1 MSFSKTSNGP
11 KVGIIA
17 MCDRAKELE
26 DSGEYLKAAQ
36 ALGEWWKGIGVRPGM
51 GDQLAGKRAAILS
64 RVGALTGWLGSMQQ
78 IPGSQEKAKDLISEG
93 ADLFESIGFRQDW
106 AEARSDL
113 AVCYWREGA
122 FDEARVILEDILG
135 SDDELPSELQG
146 KILLRSVNVEISTC
160 HYARATSY
168 INKATPLIE
177 ECGNDLLLGKLY
189 FHRALVFHN
198 RGEDEN
204 KPDYITLA
212 IKGYEQ
218 ASTHYKKAKH
228 NQYVAVSENNT
239 GNAYRLLKDFP
250 NSHLHLDEAL
260 RIYDKLKDKGRA
272 ARVYDNK
279 AWAFIA
285 EGNLADA
292 ELAALTS
299 VNMLRRGD
307 EKSILAESLTTL
319 GVVLSRGGNV
329 DQAIHTFTDA
339 KETALKVGDTE
350 SAGNAVL
357 TQIEEL
363 QADLTSIVIRSL
375 YLEADELLKNSPKI
389 STISRLQ
396 KIARK
401 QFETGNPESVL
412 KREKYFNWKN
422 FSLPEA
428 VHAYERELILKA
440 LNETGGRVTK
450 AAGLL
455 GVSHQSLSLILHQ
468 RHKDLQQ
475 YRVQRKR
482 RSGLKAENH

>member
-1 MSFSKTSNGP
+1 MSTSKTSKGQ
-11 KVGIIA
+11 KVGA

-26 DSGEYLKAAQ
+26 DSGDYAGAAKAM
-36 ALGEWWKGIGVRPGM
+36 GEWWQGIGVRPDVD
-51 GDQLAGKRAAILS
+51 DQLAGKKAAILS

-78 IPGSQEKAKDLISEG
+78 VPDAQEKAKDLISEG
-93 ADLFESIGFRQDW
+93 ADLFKSIDYQQEW

-122 FDEARVILEDILG
+122 FDEARDFLYDTMADFQAIDPVIK
-135 SDDELPSELQG
+135 G
-146 KILLRSVNVEISTC
+146 KILLRWVNVEISSH
-160 HYARATSY
+160 HYSNASVALKRAV
-168 INKATPLIE
+168 PLIE
-177 ECGNDLLLGKLY
+177 EYGNDLLRGKLY
-189 FHRALVFHN
+189 FHRALIN
-198 RGEDEN
+198 RRKAEETDN
-204 KPDYITLA
+204 PQLLALA
-212 IKGYEQ
+212 IKDYSRAGDYYQ
-218 ASTHYKKAKH
+218 KASHQRYSAI
-228 NQYVAVSENNT
+228 VENNL
-239 GNAYRLLKDFP
+239 GYLYLSMQDFDRA
-250 NSHLHLDEAL
+250 HFHLDKSLEMHS
-260 RIYDKLKDKGRA
+260 KLKDKGRA

-279 AWAFIA
+279 ARVFIA
-285 EGNLADA
+285 QGNLSDA

-299 VNMLRRGD
+299 VKMLRKGG
-307 EKSILAESLTTL
+307 ENATLAESLTTL

-329 DQAIHTFTDA
+329 DQAIRTFTDA
-339 KETALKVGDTE
+339 KETALKVGDME

-363 QADLTSIVIRSL
+363 QANLTSIVIRSL

-396 KIARK
+396 RIARK

-475 YRVQRKR
+475 YRVQRRR
-482 RSGLKAENH
+482 RSGLKAKNH

>member
-1 MSFSKTSNGP
+1 M
-11 KVGIIA
+11 
-17 MCDRAKELE
+17 
-26 DSGEYLKAAQ
+26 
-36 ALGEWWKGIGVRPGM
+36 
-51 GDQLAGKRAAILS
+51 
-64 RVGALTGWLGSMQQ
+64 
-78 IPGSQEKAKDLISEG
+78 
-93 ADLFESIGFRQDW
+93 
-106 AEARSDL
+106 
-113 AVCYWREGA
+113 
-122 FDEARVILEDILG
+122 
-135 SDDELPSELQG
+135 
-146 KILLRSVNVEISTC
+146 
-160 HYARATSY
+160 SY
-168 INKATPLIE
+168 INKAAPLIE
-177 ECGNDLLLGKLY
+177 ECGNNLLLGKLY

-198 RGEDEN
+198 RGDDEN
-204 KPDYITLA
+204 KPHYITLA

-250 NSHLHLDEAL
+250 NCHLHLDEAL

-299 VNMLRRGD
+299 VNMLRKGD

-319 GVVLSRGGNV
+319 GVVLSRGGNI
-329 DQAIHTFTDA
+329 DEAISSFTDA
-339 KETALKVGDTE
+339 KETALRVGDME

-357 TQIEEL
+357 TQLEEL
-363 QADLTSIVIRSL
+363 QANLTSIVVRSL
-375 YLEADELLKNSPKI
+375 YLEADELLKNSPKK

-396 KIARK
+396 SIARK

-428 VHAYERELILKA
+428 VHSYERALILKA
-440 LNETGGRVTK
+440 LNESGGRITK

-455 GVSHQSLSLILHQ
+455 GVSHQSLSQIMHK

-475 YRVQRKR
+475 YSVRRRR
-482 RSGLKAENH
+482 RSGLKAKNH

>member
-1 MSFSKTSNGP
+1 MSFSKTLKGP
-11 KVGIIA
+11 KTGFIA
-17 MCDRAKELE
+17 MCNRAKELE
-26 DSGEYLKAAQ
+26 DSGEYIRATQ
-36 ALGEWWKGIGVRPGM
+36 TLGKWWQGIGSRPEM
-51 GDQLAGKRAAILS
+51 GDQLASERAAILS
-64 RVGALTGWLGSMQQ
+64 RIGALSGWLGSMQQ
-78 IPGSQEKAKDLISEG
+78 VPSSQEKAKDLISEG

-106 AEARSDL
+106 AEVRSDL

-122 FDEARVILEDILG
+122 FDEARIILEDILG
-135 SDDELPSELQG
+135 SNDELPPELQG

-160 HYARATSY
+160 HYARAMSY
-168 INKATPLIE
+168 INKAAPLIE

-189 FHRALVFHN
+189 FHQALVFHN
-198 RGEDEN
+198 RGDDEN
-204 KPDYITLA
+204 KPDYISLA
-212 IKGYEQ
+212 INGYEQ
-218 ASTHYKKAKH
+218 ASAHYKKAKH
-228 NQYVAVSENNT
+228 SQYVAVTENNT

-250 NSHLHLDEAL
+250 NCHLHLDEAL

-285 EGNLADA
+285 EDNLADA

-299 VNMLRRGD
+299 VNMLRKGD
-307 EKSILAESLTTL
+307 EKAILAESLTTL
-319 GVVLSRGGNV
+319 GVVLSRGGNI
-329 DQAIHTFTDA
+329 DEAIGTFTNA
-339 KETALKVGDTE
+339 KETALKVGDME
-350 SAGNAVL
+350 SAGNTVL

-363 QADLTSIVIRSL
+363 QVNLTAIVFRSL
-375 YLEADELLKNSPKI
+375 YLEADELLRKSPKI
-389 STISRLQ
+389 STINRLQ

-401 QFETGNPESVL
+401 QFEIGNPESVL

-428 VHAYERELILKA
+428 VHSYERALILKA
-440 LNETGGRVTK
+440 LNEAGGRITK

-455 GVSHQSLSLILHQ
+455 GVSHQSLSMTLHQ

-475 YRVQRKR
+475 YSVQRKR